1 MITTTW
7 NWFWD
12 KHDQVKDLFQFFVKP
27 SASKMGTDQGK
38 ASQAEQSTGDDGNNN
53 RCYKPA
59 QWIGLIA
66 GPLFF
71 ILTLLFFHPEGLSEQ
86 GLAVLACTIWI
97 AIWWMTEA
105 IPIPAT
111 SLLPIILFPLT
122 NGLDIGATTSSYG
135 DDTIFLFIGGFMIAL
150 AMEKWNLHKRIALAI
165 ISLIGTNTDRII
177 LGFMV
182 ATGFLSMWISNTAT
196 AMMMVPMGLAII
208 YQVADAL
215 KDTGID
221 TTKENFGF
229 GKALMLGIA
238 YSASLGGIATLIGT
252 PPNTLLAGAINTMYG
267 IELSFAKWMIFGV
280 PFAWIFIFIV
290 WFYLTKIAFPMKV
303 KALPGGQS
311 VFAKEK
317 EKIGKAST
325 EEKLVFIIFCLAA
338 FSWITRSFFLSKF
351 IDGLSDGLIAIL

>member
-71 ILTLLFFHPEGLSEQ
+71 ILTLLFFNPEGLSEQ
-86 GLAVLACTIWI
+86 GLAVLASTIWI

-135 DDTIFLFIGGFMIAL
+135 DDTIFLFMGGFMIAL
-150 AMEKWNLHKRIALAI
+150 AMEKWNLHKRIALTI
-165 ISLIGTNTDRII
+165 ISIIGTNTNRII
-177 LGFMV
+177 LGFMI

-196 AMMMVPMGLAII
+196 AMMMVPIGLAII
-208 YQVADAL
+208 YQVSDAL
-215 KDTGID
+215 KDDPSID
-221 TTKENFGF
+221 TSKEKFSF

-238 YSASLGGIATLIGT
+238 YSASVGGIATLIGT
-252 PPNTLLAGAINTMYG
+252 PPNALLAGTVEKLYD
-267 IELSFAKWMIFGV
+267 IEISFAHWMLFGV

-290 WFYLTKIAFPMKV
+290 WFYLV
-303 KALPGGQS
+303 KLPS
-311 VFAKEK
+311 HKN
-317 EKIGKAST
+317 
-325 EEKLVFIIFCLAA
+325 
-338 FSWITRSFFLSKF
+338 
-351 IDGLSDGLIAIL
+351 